1 MKVEIVYQAKCKHC
15 KWFDYHYKGKRK
27 QHKCNLTEEPLTLK
41 SKPCDKFE
49 L

>member
-15 KWFDYHYKGKRK
+15 KWFDYHHKGKRK
-27 QHKCNLTEEPLTLK
+27 QHKYNLTEEPLTLK

>member
-1 MKVEIVYQAKCKHC
+1 MKVEIFYDAKCKHC
-15 KWFDYHYKGKRK
+15 KWFDYKYVGKRK
-27 QHKCNLTEEPLTLK
+27 QHLCNLTLETLTLK